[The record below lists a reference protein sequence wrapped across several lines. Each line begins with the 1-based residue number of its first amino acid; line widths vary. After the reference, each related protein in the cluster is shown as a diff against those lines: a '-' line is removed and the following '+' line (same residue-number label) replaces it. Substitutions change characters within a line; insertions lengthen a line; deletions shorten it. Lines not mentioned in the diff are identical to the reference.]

1 MYTYSGTSLS
11 NLPHRCLLEIHPTV
25 QIIPWA
31 SPSGFTPELSH
42 VLPANTY
49 GGDLSKNHYNMYSGE
64 VERESF
70 VSYHIV
76 SYWRHGQTS
85 FVFYKRL
92 ASLLSKNRETAYST
106 TINRLHCTITYSLL
120 RSAVQS
126 IHGAH
131 SAFHRPYFEAH
142 VDYMSCLCLTFKL
155 TFSLPNFVL
164 PTLYYIAKL
173 N

>member
-1 MYTYSGTSLS
+1 
-11 NLPHRCLLEIHPTV
+11 
-25 QIIPWA
+25 
-31 SPSGFTPELSH
+31 
-42 VLPANTY
+42 
-49 GGDLSKNHYNMYSGE
+49 MYSSE
-64 VERESF
+64 VERASF
-70 VSYHIV
+70 VPIILSATGGMAKQA
-76 SYWRHGQTS
+76 S
-85 FVFYKRL
+85 VFYKRL
-92 ASLLSKNRETAYST
+92 ASLLSKKRKTTYST
-106 TINRLHCTITYSLL
+106 TINRLHCTITFSLL

-131 SAFHRPYFEAH
+131 SAFHRPDNGTH